1 MARGAAGALDELLG
15 LDRVGVGGLALD
27 LDVVLLAANLA
38 ELSLD
43 RHAHAG
49 AGVGNGLGQGD
60 VVLEGLVG
68 AVDHDGGV
76 ASAKGLHAAIIA
88 VAVIEVQGHGHGS
101 ALSGGLDHAVE
112 IIEAGLLDGARGGL
126 HDDGG
131 LGLLRGGQDGHD
143 ELEVLDVEGADGVV
157 VLLRVE
163 QHLLGGY
170 EHERSLPSRPRYTR
184 GHLPYRRH
192 RYRRNCCIHC
202 TKAAVHVLRY
212 SRMASASAHAHQKRN
227 ERFAHPRAFR
237 HICVRDKTKEKQTLF
252 VSQKENNAK

>member
-1 MARGAAGALDELLG
+1 MQNQRHVDGSADGLHDVLVDVGLLGVHAVSGAHADGERGATGALDELLG

-27 LDVVLLAANLA
+27 LDVVLLAADLA
-38 ELSLD
+38 ELGLD
-43 RHAHAG
+43 RNAHG
-49 AGVGNGLGQGD
+49 GTGVGNELGEGD

-76 ASAKGLHAAIIA
+76 AGAEGLHAAIVA
-88 VAVIEVQGHGHGS
+88 VAVIEVQGHGHGG

-112 IIEAGLLDGARGGL
+112 VIETGLLDGARGGL

-170 EHERSLPSRPRYTR
+170 EHERSLPS
-184 GHLPYRRH
+184 
-192 RYRRNCCIHC
+192 
-202 TKAAVHVLRY
+202 
-212 SRMASASAHAHQKRN
+212 
-227 ERFAHPRAFR
+227 PRAGWPPR
-237 HICVRDKTKEKQTLF
+237 RLAIRRPHRRRT
-252 VSQKENNAK
+252 